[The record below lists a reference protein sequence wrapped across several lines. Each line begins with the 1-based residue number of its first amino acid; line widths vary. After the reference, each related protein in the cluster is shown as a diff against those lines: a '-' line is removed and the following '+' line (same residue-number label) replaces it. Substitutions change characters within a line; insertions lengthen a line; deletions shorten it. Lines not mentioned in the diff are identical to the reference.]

1 MKRFQI
7 AVIIIL
13 IICSQLACRLQR
25 DANHPAAAD
34 PDPWDSVRT
43 AIDNSD
49 YDEITVIIGNS
60 NGNVF
65 SYSKGDSSSDSVY
78 DLASASKWFSS
89 ATILRLV
96 EADILS
102 LENHPQEFIPWWTAD
117 PNDARSQITLAQL
130 LSFTSGFRVE
140 PAGAACVGDSG
151 TTLDACGQEL
161 YATYFEFPPG
171 CNFYYG
177 PVHLHI
183 AALMAEY
190 ATGKDYNTLFQEQ
203 IGQPLGLSSSS
214 GFFNPSLENP
224 RPAGGASGTAN
235 DYARFLHA
243 LLTKEILSASFEL
256 MISDHTPSETVS
268 LTSSPLSRQAY
279 EWHYGFGLWRECLAE
294 TWQAE
299 CDEHIIVSSPGAF
312 GWYPWIDVNNG
323 YYGVIAVQERYRLFN
338 NPSERSVEFGI
349 SLRPLIEAAL
359 DQ

>member
-7 AVIIIL
+7 TVSIIL
-13 IICSQLACRLQR
+13 VICSQLACRLQR
-25 DANHPAAAD
+25 DANRPAAAE
-34 PDPWDSVRT
+34 PDPWDSVRM

-49 YDEITVIIGNS
+49 YDEITIIIGDRD
-60 NGNVF
+60 GNVF
-65 SYSKGDSSSDSVY
+65 SYSKGESSPDSVY

-102 LENHPQEFIPWWTAD
+102 LENHPQDFIPWWTTD
-117 PNDARSQITLAQL
+117 PNDARSQITLDQL
-130 LSFTSGFRVE
+130 LSFTSGFSVG
-140 PAGAACVGDSG
+140 PTLASCMGDSR

-161 YATYFEFPPG
+161 YATHFEFPPG
-171 CNFYYG
+171 TNFYYT
-177 PVHLHI
+177 PAHLHI

-203 IGQPLGLSSSS
+203 IAQPLELSSS
-214 GFFNPSLENP
+214 GFFKPSLENP
-224 RPAGGASGTAN
+224 RAAGGGSSTAN

-243 LLTKEILSASFEL
+243 LLTEEILSASFEI
-256 MISDHTPSETVS
+256 MISDHTPTGTIA
-268 LTSSPLSRQAY
+268 LTSSPVSRYSY
-279 EWHYGFGLWRECLAE
+279 EWHYGFGLWRECLAA

-299 CDEHIIVSSPGAF
+299 CDEHIVVSSPGAF

-338 NPSERSVEFGI
+338 IPSEKSVEFGI

-359 DQ
+359 YQ